1 MSILKKAREK
11 QLSNEKNHL
20 LKRMDELVN
29 MVAQNNQKQEE
40 INAKIDRTE
49 ATVNRIEL
57 NEPADTMAMLKQ
69 IDKKVDERDIKF
81 KFLINDCLKQNQKLN
96 D

>member
-1 MSILKKAREK
+1 MNILKKAREK

-40 INAKIDRTE
+40 INAKIQVFNKRLFKTE
-49 ATVNRIEL
+49 SEIERL
-57 NEPADTMAMLKQ
+57 TKQ
-69 IDKKVDERDIKF
+69 
-81 KFLINDCLKQNQKLN
+81 
-96 D
+96 

>member
-1 MSILKKAREK
+1 MNILKKAREK

-40 INAKIDRTE
+40 INAKIQVLNKRLFKTE
-49 ATVNRIEL
+49 SEIERL
-57 NEPADTMAMLKQ
+57 TKQ
-69 IDKKVDERDIKF
+69 
-81 KFLINDCLKQNQKLN
+81 
-96 D
+96 